1 MTMLPDCEYMWVWF
15 AGCSGWFGRDPVVQ
29 AVLQGGRWVGGEE
42 GGPGRGFVVRP
53 EVCFCSW
60 EGSLGG
66 PRAPSSE
73 AIDLFLSCFSL
84 SLSRSQTS
92 RIKAKTYLFDL
103 RLSR

>member
-42 GGPGRGFVVRP
+42 GGPGRGFVVRQ

-66 PRAPSSE
+66 RGPHQVRKSIFS
-73 AIDLFLSCFSL
+73 LVVFLSLARKPQELKRKLTC
-84 SLSRSQTS
+84 
-92 RIKAKTYLFDL
+92 
-103 RLSR
+103 